1 MSTPHEQ
8 IDTPPVIR
16 TAVCKED
23 AFGAASAGTAI
34 PGQHPGNP
42 ATIPTCEEVQQAL
55 ICRHTKKVQTLLDG
69 ARVAVAGLGGLG
81 SNIAV
86 SLAHIGVGHLHLID
100 FDRVDITNLNRQHYF
115 ISHLGRYK
123 TEALKEQL
131 LQINPWL
138 DIETSCEVV
147 REENVLRLF
156 QNEDIICEAFD
167 CPENKAMLVNS
178 CLELFP
184 EKILV
189 CASGMAG
196 WGRSN
201 DIITRRVGRNFY
213 LCGDDTSGIEN
224 GEGLIAP
231 RVALCAAHEANLI
244 IELILKNCTKQRKE
258 VTENEQ

>member
-1 MSTPHEQ
+1 M
-8 IDTPPVIR
+8 
-16 TAVCKED
+16 
-23 AFGAASAGTAI
+23 AGEI
-34 PGQHPGNP
+34 PSREELQK
-42 ATIPTCEEVQQAL
+42 ALLSRCTREEVEKL
-55 ICRHTKKVQTLLDG
+55 SES
-69 ARVAVAGLGGLG
+69 RVAVAGLGGLG
-81 SNIAV
+81 SNTAV
-86 SLAHIGVGHLHLID
+86 FLARAGIGHLHLID
-100 FDRVDITNLNRQHYF
+100 FDKVDITNLNRQHYF

-201 DIITRRVGRNFY
+201 DIITRQVGRNFY
-213 LCGDDTSGIEN
+213 LCGDETSGIEN

>member
-1 MSTPHEQ
+1 M
-8 IDTPPVIR
+8 
-16 TAVCKED
+16 
-23 AFGAASAGTAI
+23 AGEI
-34 PGQHPGNP
+34 PSREELQK
-42 ATIPTCEEVQQAL
+42 ALLSRCTREEVEKL
-55 ICRHTKKVQTLLDG
+55 SES
-69 ARVAVAGLGGLG
+69 RVAVAGLGGLG
-81 SNIAV
+81 SNTAV
-86 SLAHIGVGHLHLID
+86 FLARAGIGHLHLID
-100 FDRVDITNLNRQHYF
+100 FDKVDITNLNRQHYF

-167 CPENKAMLVNS
+167 RPENKAMLVNS

-189 CASGMAG
+189 CASGMG
-196 WGRSN
+196 GFGRSN
-201 DIITRRVGRNFY
+201 DIVTRQVGRNFY
-213 LCGDDTSGIEN
+213 LCGDETSGIEN

-244 IELILKNCTKQRKE
+244 IELILKTVRNREKR
-258 VTENEQ
+258 

>member
-1 MSTPHEQ
+1 M
-8 IDTPPVIR
+8 
-16 TAVCKED
+16 
-23 AFGAASAGTAI
+23 AGEI
-34 PGQHPGNP
+34 PSREELQK
-42 ATIPTCEEVQQAL
+42 ALLSRCTREEVEKL
-55 ICRHTKKVQTLLDG
+55 SES
-69 ARVAVAGLGGLG
+69 RVAVAGLGGLG
-81 SNIAV
+81 SNTAV
-86 SLAHIGVGHLHLID
+86 FLARAGIGHLHLID
-100 FDRVDITNLNRQHYF
+100 FDKVDITNLNRQHYF

-138 DIETSCEVV
+138 DIETSCEEV

-201 DIITRRVGRNFY
+201 DIITRQVGRNFY

>member
-1 MSTPHEQ
+1 M
-8 IDTPPVIR
+8 
-16 TAVCKED
+16 
-23 AFGAASAGTAI
+23 AGEI
-34 PGQHPGNP
+34 PSREELQK
-42 ATIPTCEEVQQAL
+42 ALLSRCTREEVEKL
-55 ICRHTKKVQTLLDG
+55 SES
-69 ARVAVAGLGGLG
+69 RVAVAGLGGLG
-81 SNIAV
+81 SNTAV
-86 SLAHIGVGHLHLID
+86 FLARAGIGHLHLID
-100 FDRVDITNLNRQHYF
+100 FDKVDITNLNRQHYF

-201 DIITRRVGRNFY
+201 DIITRQVGRNFY

-244 IELILKNCTKQRKE
+244 IELILKTVRNREKR
-258 VTENEQ
+258 

>member
-1 MSTPHEQ
+1 MEG
-8 IDTPPVIR
+8 
-16 TAVCKED
+16 E
-23 AFGAASAGTAI
+23 I
-34 PGQHPGNP
+34 PSREELQK
-42 ATIPTCEEVQQAL
+42 ALLSRCTREEVEKL
-55 ICRHTKKVQTLLDG
+55 SES
-69 ARVAVAGLGGLG
+69 RVAVAGLGGLG
-81 SNIAV
+81 SNTAV
-86 SLAHIGVGHLHLID
+86 FLARAGIGHLHLID
-100 FDRVDITNLNRQHYF
+100 FDKVDITNLNRQHYF

-167 CPENKAMLVNS
+167 RPENKAMLVNS

-201 DIITRRVGRNFY
+201 DIITRQVGRNFY
-213 LCGDDTSGIEN
+213 LCGDETSGIEN

-244 IELILKNCTKQRKE
+244 IELILKTVRNREKR
-258 VTENEQ
+258 

>member
-1 MSTPHEQ
+1 M
-8 IDTPPVIR
+8 
-16 TAVCKED
+16 
-23 AFGAASAGTAI
+23 AGEVPSREELQKALLSRCTR
-34 PGQHPGNP
+34 
-42 ATIPTCEEVQQAL
+42 EEVEKL
-55 ICRHTKKVQTLLDG
+55 SES
-69 ARVAVAGLGGLG
+69 RVAVAGLGGLG
-81 SNIAV
+81 SNTAV
-86 SLAHIGVGHLHLID
+86 FLARAGIGHLHLID
-100 FDRVDITNLNRQHYF
+100 FDKVDITNLNRQHYF

-138 DIETSCEVV
+138 DIETSCEEV
-147 REENVLRLF
+147 REENVQRLF
-156 QNEDIICEAFD
+156 QNADIICEAFD
-167 CPENKAMLVNS
+167 CPENKAMLVNG

-201 DIITRRVGRNFY
+201 DIITRQVGRNFY

>member
-1 MSTPHEQ
+1 M
-8 IDTPPVIR
+8 
-16 TAVCKED
+16 
-23 AFGAASAGTAI
+23 AGEI
-34 PGQHPGNP
+34 PSREELQK
-42 ATIPTCEEVQQAL
+42 ALLSRCTREEVEKL
-55 ICRHTKKVQTLLDG
+55 SES
-69 ARVAVAGLGGLG
+69 RVAVAGLGGLG
-81 SNIAV
+81 SNTAV
-86 SLAHIGVGHLHLID
+86 FLARAGIGHLHLID
-100 FDRVDITNLNRQHYF
+100 FDKVDITNLNRQHYF

-167 CPENKAMLVNS
+167 RPENKAMLVNS

-201 DIITRRVGRNFY
+201 DIITRQVGRNFY
-213 LCGDDTSGIEN
+213 LCGDETSGIEN

>member
-1 MSTPHEQ
+1 M
-8 IDTPPVIR
+8 
-16 TAVCKED
+16 
-23 AFGAASAGTAI
+23 AGEI
-34 PGQHPGNP
+34 PSREELQK
-42 ATIPTCEEVQQAL
+42 ALLSRCTREEVEKL
-55 ICRHTKKVQTLLDG
+55 SES
-69 ARVAVAGLGGLG
+69 RVAVAGLGGLG
-81 SNIAV
+81 SNTAV
-86 SLAHIGVGHLHLID
+86 FLARAGIGHLHLID
-100 FDRVDITNLNRQHYF
+100 FDKVDITNLNRQHYF

-138 DIETSCEVV
+138 DIETSCEEV
-147 REENVLRLF
+147 REENVQRLF
-156 QNEDIICEAFD
+156 QNADIICEAFD

-201 DIITRRVGRNFY
+201 DIITRQVGRNFY
-213 LCGDDTSGIEN
+213 LCGDETSGIEN

>member
-1 MSTPHEQ
+1 M
-8 IDTPPVIR
+8 
-16 TAVCKED
+16 
-23 AFGAASAGTAI
+23 AGEI
-34 PGQHPGNP
+34 PSREELQK
-42 ATIPTCEEVQQAL
+42 ALLSRCTREEVEKL
-55 ICRHTKKVQTLLDG
+55 SES
-69 ARVAVAGLGGLG
+69 RVAVAGLGGLG
-81 SNIAV
+81 SNTAV
-86 SLAHIGVGHLHLID
+86 FLARAGIGHLHLID
-100 FDRVDITNLNRQHYF
+100 FDKVDITNLNRQHYF

-156 QNEDIICEAFD
+156 QNADIICEAFD

-178 CLELFP
+178 CLEPFP

-201 DIITRRVGRNFY
+201 DIITRQVGRNFY

>member
-1 MSTPHEQ
+1 M
-8 IDTPPVIR
+8 
-16 TAVCKED
+16 
-23 AFGAASAGTAI
+23 AGEI
-34 PGQHPGNP
+34 PSREELQK
-42 ATIPTCEEVQQAL
+42 ALLSRCTREEVEKL
-55 ICRHTKKVQTLLDG
+55 SES
-69 ARVAVAGLGGLG
+69 RVAVAGLGGLG
-81 SNIAV
+81 SNTAV
-86 SLAHIGVGHLHLID
+86 FLARAGIGHLHLID
-100 FDRVDITNLNRQHYF
+100 FDKVDITNLNRQHYF

-138 DIETSCEVV
+138 DIETSCEEV
-147 REENVLRLF
+147 REENVQRLF
-156 QNEDIICEAFD
+156 QNADIICEAFD

-201 DIITRRVGRNFY
+201 DIITRQVGRNFY
-213 LCGDDTSGIEN
+213 LCGDGTSGIE
-224 GEGLIAP
+224 EGQGLAAP

-244 IELILKNCTKQRKE
+244 LELILEKN
-258 VTENEQ
+258 

>member
-1 MSTPHEQ
+1 M
-8 IDTPPVIR
+8 
-16 TAVCKED
+16 
-23 AFGAASAGTAI
+23 AGEI
-34 PGQHPGNP
+34 PSREELQK
-42 ATIPTCEEVQQAL
+42 ALLSRCTREEVEKL
-55 ICRHTKKVQTLLDG
+55 SES
-69 ARVAVAGLGGLG
+69 RVAVAGLGGLG
-81 SNIAV
+81 SNTAV
-86 SLAHIGVGHLHLID
+86 FLARAGIGHLHLID
-100 FDRVDITNLNRQHYF
+100 FDKVDITNLNRQHYF

-167 CPENKAMLVNS
+167 CPENKAMLVNG

-201 DIITRRVGRNFY
+201 DIITRQVGRNFY
-213 LCGDDTSGIEN
+213 LCGDETSGIEN

-244 IELILKNCTKQRKE
+244 IELILKTVRNREKR
-258 VTENEQ
+258 

>member
-1 MSTPHEQ
+1 M
-8 IDTPPVIR
+8 
-16 TAVCKED
+16 
-23 AFGAASAGTAI
+23 AGEI
-34 PGQHPGNP
+34 PSREELQK
-42 ATIPTCEEVQQAL
+42 ALLSRCTREEVEKL
-55 ICRHTKKVQTLLDG
+55 SES
-69 ARVAVAGLGGLG
+69 RVAVAGLGGLG
-81 SNIAV
+81 SNTAV
-86 SLAHIGVGHLHLID
+86 FLARAGIGHLHLID
-100 FDRVDITNLNRQHYF
+100 FDKVDITNLNRQHYF

-138 DIETSCEVV
+138 DIETSCEEV
-147 REENVLRLF
+147 REENVQRLL
-156 QNEDIICEAFD
+156 QNADIICEAFD

-201 DIITRRVGRNFY
+201 DIITRQVGRNFY

>member
-1 MSTPHEQ
+1 M
-8 IDTPPVIR
+8 
-16 TAVCKED
+16 
-23 AFGAASAGTAI
+23 AGEI
-34 PGQHPGNP
+34 PSREELQK
-42 ATIPTCEEVQQAL
+42 ALLSRCTREEVEKL
-55 ICRHTKKVQTLLDG
+55 SES
-69 ARVAVAGLGGLG
+69 RVAVAGLGGLG
-81 SNIAV
+81 SNTAV
-86 SLAHIGVGHLHLID
+86 FLARAGIGHLHLID
-100 FDRVDITNLNRQHYF
+100 FDKVDITNLNRQHYF

-138 DIETSCEVV
+138 DIETSCEEV
-147 REENVLRLF
+147 REENVQRLF
-156 QNEDIICEAFD
+156 QNADIICEAFD
-167 CPENKAMLVNS
+167 CPENKAMLVNG

-201 DIITRRVGRNFY
+201 DIITRQVGRNFY
-213 LCGDDTSGIEN
+213 LCGDETSGIEN

-244 IELILKNCTKQRKE
+244 IELILKTVRNREKR
-258 VTENEQ
+258 

>member
-1 MSTPHEQ
+1 M
-8 IDTPPVIR
+8 
-16 TAVCKED
+16 
-23 AFGAASAGTAI
+23 AGEI
-34 PGQHPGNP
+34 PSREELQK
-42 ATIPTCEEVQQAL
+42 ALLSRCTREEVEKL
-55 ICRHTKKVQTLLDG
+55 SES
-69 ARVAVAGLGGLG
+69 RVAVAGLGGLG
-81 SNIAV
+81 SNTAV
-86 SLAHIGVGHLHLID
+86 FLARAGIGHLHLID
-100 FDRVDITNLNRQHYF
+100 FDKVDITNLNRQHYF

-167 CPENKAMLVNS
+167 RPENKAMLVNS

-201 DIITRRVGRNFY
+201 DIITRQVGRNFY
-213 LCGDDTSGIEN
+213 LCGDETSGIEN

-258 VTENEQ
+258 VIKNEQ

>member
-1 MSTPHEQ
+1 M
-8 IDTPPVIR
+8 
-16 TAVCKED
+16 
-23 AFGAASAGTAI
+23 AGEI
-34 PGQHPGNP
+34 PSREELQK
-42 ATIPTCEEVQQAL
+42 ALLSRCTREEVEKL
-55 ICRHTKKVQTLLDG
+55 SES
-69 ARVAVAGLGGLG
+69 RVAVAGLGGLG
-81 SNIAV
+81 SNTAV
-86 SLAHIGVGHLHLID
+86 FLARAGIGHLHLID
-100 FDRVDITNLNRQHYF
+100 FDKVDITNLNRQHYF

-138 DIETSCEVV
+138 DIETSCEEV
-147 REENVLRLF
+147 REENVQRLF
-156 QNEDIICEAFD
+156 QNADIICEAFD
-167 CPENKAMLVNS
+167 CPENKAMLVNG

-201 DIITRRVGRNFY
+201 DIITRQVGRNFY

>member
-1 MSTPHEQ
+1 M
-8 IDTPPVIR
+8 
-16 TAVCKED
+16 
-23 AFGAASAGTAI
+23 AGEI
-34 PGQHPGNP
+34 PSREELQK
-42 ATIPTCEEVQQAL
+42 ALLSRCTREEVEKL
-55 ICRHTKKVQTLLDG
+55 SES
-69 ARVAVAGLGGLG
+69 RVAVAGLGGLG
-81 SNIAV
+81 SNTAV
-86 SLAHIGVGHLHLID
+86 FLARAGIGHLHLID
-100 FDRVDITNLNRQHYF
+100 FDKVDITNLNRQHYF

-138 DIETSCEVV
+138 DIETSCEEV
-147 REENVLRLF
+147 REENVQSLF

-201 DIITRRVGRNFY
+201 DIITRQVGRNFY

-244 IELILKNCTKQRKE
+244 IELILKTVRNREKR
-258 VTENEQ
+258 

>member
-1 MSTPHEQ
+1 M
-8 IDTPPVIR
+8 
-16 TAVCKED
+16 
-23 AFGAASAGTAI
+23 AGEI
-34 PGQHPGNP
+34 PSREELQK
-42 ATIPTCEEVQQAL
+42 ALLSRCTREEVEKL
-55 ICRHTKKVQTLLDG
+55 SES
-69 ARVAVAGLGGLG
+69 RVAVAGLGGLG
-81 SNIAV
+81 SNTAV
-86 SLAHIGVGHLHLID
+86 FLARAGIGHLHLID
-100 FDRVDITNLNRQHYF
+100 FDKVDITNLNRQHYF

-167 CPENKAMLVNS
+167 RPENKAMLVNS

-201 DIITRRVGRNFY
+201 DIITRQVGRNFY
-213 LCGDDTSGIEN
+213 LCGDETSGIEN

-244 IELILKNCTKQRKE
+244 IELILKTVRNSEKR
-258 VTENEQ
+258 

>member
-1 MSTPHEQ
+1 M
-8 IDTPPVIR
+8 
-16 TAVCKED
+16 
-23 AFGAASAGTAI
+23 AGEI
-34 PGQHPGNP
+34 PSREELQK
-42 ATIPTCEEVQQAL
+42 ALLSRCTREEVEKL
-55 ICRHTKKVQTLLDG
+55 SES
-69 ARVAVAGLGGLG
+69 RVAVAGLGGLG
-81 SNIAV
+81 SNTAV
-86 SLAHIGVGHLHLID
+86 FLARAGIGHLHLID
-100 FDRVDITNLNRQHYF
+100 FDKVDITNLNRQHYF

-201 DIITRRVGRNFY
+201 DIITRQVGRNFY

>member
-1 MSTPHEQ
+1 M
-8 IDTPPVIR
+8 
-16 TAVCKED
+16 
-23 AFGAASAGTAI
+23 AGEI
-34 PGQHPGNP
+34 PSREELQK
-42 ATIPTCEEVQQAL
+42 ALLSRCTREEVEKL
-55 ICRHTKKVQTLLDG
+55 SES
-69 ARVAVAGLGGLG
+69 RVAVAGLGGLG
-81 SNIAV
+81 SNTAV
-86 SLAHIGVGHLHLID
+86 FLVRAGIGHLHLID
-100 FDRVDITNLNRQHYF
+100 FDKVDITNLNRQHYF

-167 CPENKAMLVNS
+167 CPENKAMLVNG

-201 DIITRRVGRNFY
+201 DIITRQVGRNFY

>member
-1 MSTPHEQ
+1 M
-8 IDTPPVIR
+8 
-16 TAVCKED
+16 
-23 AFGAASAGTAI
+23 AGEI
-34 PGQHPGNP
+34 PSREELQK
-42 ATIPTCEEVQQAL
+42 ALLSRCTREEVEKL
-55 ICRHTKKVQTLLDG
+55 SES
-69 ARVAVAGLGGLG
+69 RVAVAGLGGLG
-81 SNIAV
+81 SNTAV
-86 SLAHIGVGHLHLID
+86 FLARAGIGHLHLID
-100 FDRVDITNLNRQHYF
+100 FDKVDITNLNRQHYF

-138 DIETSCEVV
+138 DIETSCEEV
-147 REENVLRLF
+147 REENVQRLF
-156 QNEDIICEAFD
+156 QNADIICEAFD
-167 CPENKAMLVNS
+167 CPENKAMLVNG

-201 DIITRRVGRNFY
+201 DIITRQVGRNFY
-213 LCGDDTSGIEN
+213 LCGDETSGIEN

>member
-1 MSTPHEQ
+1 M
-8 IDTPPVIR
+8 
-16 TAVCKED
+16 
-23 AFGAASAGTAI
+23 AGEI
-34 PGQHPGNP
+34 PSREELQK
-42 ATIPTCEEVQQAL
+42 ALLSRCTREEVEKL
-55 ICRHTKKVQTLLDG
+55 SES
-69 ARVAVAGLGGLG
+69 RVAVAGLGGLG
-81 SNIAV
+81 SNTAV
-86 SLAHIGVGHLHLID
+86 FLARAGIGHLHLID
-100 FDRVDITNLNRQHYF
+100 FDKVDITNLNRQHYF

-147 REENVLRLF
+147 REEKVLRLF
-156 QNEDIICEAFD
+156 QNADIICEAFD

-201 DIITRRVGRNFY
+201 DIITRQVGRNFY

>member
-1 MSTPHEQ
+1 M
-8 IDTPPVIR
+8 
-16 TAVCKED
+16 
-23 AFGAASAGTAI
+23 AGEI
-34 PGQHPGNP
+34 PSREELQK
-42 ATIPTCEEVQQAL
+42 ALLSRCTREEVEKL
-55 ICRHTKKVQTLLDG
+55 SES
-69 ARVAVAGLGGLG
+69 RVAVAGLGGLG
-81 SNIAV
+81 SNTAV
-86 SLAHIGVGHLHLID
+86 FLARAGIGHLHLID
-100 FDRVDITNLNRQHYF
+100 FDKVDITNLNRQHYF

-156 QNEDIICEAFD
+156 QNADIICEAFD
-167 CPENKAMLVNS
+167 CPENKAMLVNG

-201 DIITRRVGRNFY
+201 DIITRQVGRNFY

>member
-1 MSTPHEQ
+1 M
-8 IDTPPVIR
+8 
-16 TAVCKED
+16 
-23 AFGAASAGTAI
+23 AGEI
-34 PGQHPGNP
+34 PSREELQK
-42 ATIPTCEEVQQAL
+42 ALLSRCTREEVEKL
-55 ICRHTKKVQTLLDG
+55 SES
-69 ARVAVAGLGGLG
+69 RVAVAGLGGLG
-81 SNIAV
+81 SNTAV
-86 SLAHIGVGHLHLID
+86 FLARAGIGHLHLID
-100 FDRVDITNLNRQHYF
+100 FDKVDITNLNRQHYF

-167 CPENKAMLVNS
+167 RPENKAMLVNS

-201 DIITRRVGRNFY
+201 DIITRQVGRNFY
-213 LCGDDTSGIEN
+213 LCGDSTSGIE
-224 GEGLIAP
+224 EGQGLAAP
-231 RVALCAAHEANLI
+231 RVALCAAHEANQIL
-244 IELILKNCTKQRKE
+244 ELILNDTKKK
-258 VTENEQ
+258 

>member
-1 MSTPHEQ
+1 M
-8 IDTPPVIR
+8 
-16 TAVCKED
+16 
-23 AFGAASAGTAI
+23 AGEI
-34 PGQHPGNP
+34 PSREELQK
-42 ATIPTCEEVQQAL
+42 ALLSRCTREEVEKL
-55 ICRHTKKVQTLLDG
+55 SES
-69 ARVAVAGLGGLG
+69 RVAVAGLGGLG
-81 SNIAV
+81 SNTAV
-86 SLAHIGVGHLHLID
+86 FLARAGIGHLHLID
-100 FDRVDITNLNRQHYF
+100 FDKVDITNLNRQHYF

-167 CPENKAMLVNS
+167 CPENKAMLVNG

-201 DIITRRVGRNFY
+201 DIITRQVGRNFY
-213 LCGDDTSGIEN
+213 LCGDETSGIEN